1 MSERSKKLWRFLV
14 DLDTYIG
21 AVIFI
26 VILFLLTLQVISRYV
41 FNFSLTWTE
50 ELSVALFVLM
60 TYFGVSSAVTY
71 RKHLRIDALLDVV
84 PYHIKKALLIISDV
98 IFICFNSYIVFP
110 FFNIIID
117 LGPAK
122 SPILGIP
129 KALVYF
135 FIPLMLTISSMKL
148 IADIYKLAREKKKE
162 IGSSKPAIDFERI
175 EKEAEAMR

>member
-1 MSERSKKLWRFLV
+1 M
-14 DLDTYIG
+14 YIG

-26 VILFLLTLQVISRYV
+26 IILFLLTLQVISRYF

-84 PYHIKKALLIISDV
+84 PYQVKKALLIASDV

-110 FFNIIID
+110 FFNIIND
-117 LGPAK
+117 LGSAK
-122 SPILGIP
+122 SPILGIS

-135 FIPLMLTISSMKL
+135 FIPLMLTISSIKL
-148 IADIYKLAREKKKE
+148 LVDIKKLAHEKKKE

-175 EKEAEAMR
+175 EKEAEAMK